1 MTTRDFYG
9 RGYDGIGLFD
19 KSELILIYYDY
30 YNKPI
35 KDFHYRIRNSKHNI
49 RSFAISHFE
58 GDCL

>member
-1 MTTRDFYG
+1 MITRDFYG

-30 YNKPI
+30 INKPI
-35 KDFHYRIRNSKHNI
+35 KDFHDRIRNSNHNI

>member
-1 MTTRDFYG
+1 MITRDFYG

-35 KDFHYRIRNSKHNI
+35 KDFHDRIRHSKYNI